1 MDKFENGTPL
11 CFFIEKHAKLINEP
25 GYSKNVLQGEKMVSP
40 PFRIYVRYDQTVW
53 DEYPPNMYFHPRK
66 RIMVIPY
73 ILFEILHR
81 EVGFHANFHILRWVL
96 NIFRH
101 SWDKKN
107 VFWKREV
114 TWICILDR
122 SGVATYDLIKCY
134 KNYIQKIWT
143 TLVDQVLTNCCLNQC
158 IILSPGGIGFWPKK
172 SWKFDFFKSLQTLT
186 TWYGASKDHIYS
198 PFAPSERFCHHWETR
213 RENRQK

>member
-1 MDKFENGTPL
+1 MLQKRVSSFCKLENR
-11 CFFIEKHAKLINEP
+11 F
-25 GYSKNVLQGEKMVSP
+25 KNVFLHLNLVIPRTSSRGKKMVSP
-40 PFRIYVRYDQTVW
+40 PLRIYVRYDQTVW

-158 IILSPGGIGFWPKK
+158 IILSPGGG
-172 SWKFDFFKSLQTLT
+172 
-186 TWYGASKDHIYS
+186 
-198 PFAPSERFCHHWETR
+198 
-213 RENRQK
+213 